1 MGRGALEQNQI
12 LSFLGLE
19 LKIVFLLQA
28 IVFHC
33 DLNLLTPQCSE
44 HCKTV
49 CTISTPSFTGRSFSA
64 SQLLAASGLSYVG
77 SWQHMWAPEMF
88 HFLKILMSFPAST
101 LSGILVYSLIPS
113 MVSLKGDWVLLSTIR
128 KSSTMFLFLTLI
140 GNVFRVLNLV
150 FVIYEQQG
158 VSSLYDLGWYVPKS
172 YVSWLTLCN
181 HLIII
186 IY

>member
-1 MGRGALEQNQI
+1 
-12 LSFLGLE
+12 
-19 LKIVFLLQA
+19 
-28 IVFHC
+28 
-33 DLNLLTPQCSE
+33 
-44 HCKTV
+44 
-49 CTISTPSFTGRSFSA
+49 
-64 SQLLAASGLSYVG
+64 
-77 SWQHMWAPEMF
+77 
-88 HFLKILMSFPAST
+88 
-101 LSGILVYSLIPS
+101 VYSLIPS